1 MGAGGHF
8 SFMYFMIGAGAA
20 TGKGLAA
27 AFAANASI
35 GTNIDTG
42 LADDKTGALLLTI
55 FSVGVGFAC

>member
-1 MGAGGHF
+1 
-8 SFMYFMIGAGAA
+8 MYFMIGAGAA
-20 TGKGLAA
+20 TGNGLAA

-42 LADDKTGALLLTI
+42 LADDKTGALSLTI